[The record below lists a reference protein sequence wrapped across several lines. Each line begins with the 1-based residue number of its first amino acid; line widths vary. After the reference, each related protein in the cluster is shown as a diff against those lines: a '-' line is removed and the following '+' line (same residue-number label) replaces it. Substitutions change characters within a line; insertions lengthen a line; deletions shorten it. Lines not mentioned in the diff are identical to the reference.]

1 VTVVFSYLLMGS
13 ALRHLSASTA
23 ITLGLAE
30 PLTAAIL
37 GVAVLGETL
46 VPLQVAGVVLVL
58 AGVVVAG
65 TGRPVP
71 RVPVVA

>member
-1 VTVVFSYLLMGS
+1 MGT

-30 PLTAAIL
+30 PMTAALL
-37 GVAVLGETL
+37 GVVVLGERLGPVQCLGL
-46 VPLQVAGVVLVL
+46 VAVL

-65 TGRPVP
+65 TGRA
-71 RVPVVA
+71 RVNG